1 MIPLLALLLVAAPQ
15 RLLLVEETV
24 EVPPK
29 TAKGLT
35 AVLQQ
40 QRAVIE
46 VVCRPIE
53 GEDLILI
60 ILPPEGAGARPVYV
74 QPPRP
79 EDHPYRYLAMQPG
92 EYQVVVENR
101 GEAPARVALKV
112 TLVFGAPG
120 AAEPF
125 TLPEPRRRLVV
136 GMSLLFLAAIGW
148 ISARRILP
156 LFRRPP
162 HGPLRLS

>member
-1 MIPLLALLLVAAPQ
+1 MIVLLALLLVAEPQ
-15 RLLLVEETV
+15 RLALVEETLDV
-24 EVPPK
+24 GPK
-29 TAKGLT
+29 AAKGLT

-53 GEDLILI
+53 GDDLILI
-60 ILPPEGAGARPVYV
+60 ILPPEGAGSRPVYV
-74 QPPRP
+74 QPPRS
-79 EDHPYRYLAMQPG
+79 EDHPYRYLAVRPG
-92 EYQVVVENR
+92 EYRVVVENR
-101 GEAPARVALKV
+101 GDSPARVALKV

-125 TLPEPRRRLVV
+125 TLPPPRRRLVV
-136 GMSLLFLAAIGW
+136 AVSLLFLAALGW
-148 ISARRILP
+148 VSVRRILP

-162 HGPLRLS
+162 PGPLPLS